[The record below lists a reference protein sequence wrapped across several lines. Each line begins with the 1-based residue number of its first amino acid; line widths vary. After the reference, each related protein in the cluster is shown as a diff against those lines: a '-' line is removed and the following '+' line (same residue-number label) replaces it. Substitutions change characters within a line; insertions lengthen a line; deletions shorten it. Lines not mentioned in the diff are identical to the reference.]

1 MIATLEGYVPLR
13 LLFYLLIGVVTY
25 YGSSLVQT
33 LFHRIFG
40 HARRIAKLH
49 DVHVSGHHAQYAQ
62 QLLSD
67 RWIPTEQ
74 HITWYYARG
83 VKKLE
88 PLNPQ
93 GFMEVDEGLMKDLC
107 RAPLWPDELE
117 TNARVCHRF
126 G

>member
-40 HARRIAKLH
+40 HARRIPKLH

-107 RAPLWPDELE
+107 RAPLWLDELE
-117 TNARVCHRF
+117 TNARVCHR
-126 G
+126 